1 MMLRFEGRVKR
12 NLLDV
17 EKDIPVCVKYDV
29 LTVKGISKDGT
40 F

>member
-1 MMLRFEGRVKR
+1 MLHFEGRVKR

-17 EKDIPVCVKYDV
+17 EKDIPVCVKHDI
-29 LTVKGISKDGT
+29 LTVKEMSKDGI